1 MWQQAQRVGWRA
13 AAIAVAALGLAGRA
27 DAAVVSRAA
36 LTQAARDGEVAVIV
50 ALRPGAGMARQRS
63 AMLGAMAGDGLVAE
77 HVYTSLAGFSGRASR
92 AALQRLAAHPDVL
105 RVDLD
110 RLGGIAADASIPH
123 IRADRVQRR
132 GVNGAGVT
140 VAVVDTGVDA
150 DHPDIVDA
158 LVAEECFCRGGESG
172 GISRRP
178 CCPDGSARS
187 SGPGS
192 AASAHEH
199 GPHVAGVAL
208 SRGVVGP
215 RGVAPAARLVAVR
228 VLDAQNRGF
237 LSDWIAA
244 LDWIASSR
252 TDVRVVNMS
261 LASWDV
267 YAGDC
272 GRCTGGD
279 GCAANRLFADAIERL
294 WKRGVLVFVASGNR
308 GRPNAM
314 STPACIGR
322 AISVGAVDGG
332 DTIAAFTNRG
342 DALDLL
348 APGVD
353 ILSDGLNGGLATLD
367 GTSMAAP
374 HAAGAAALLISA
386 RPGLNAAA
394 VEQLLVDSGVP
405 IRDARSGRQWVR
417 VDAFAAL
424 RDAMRSPELVRGG
437 GSRATDCLLE
447 LSILPPDAVTASATA
462 LASCRDGDPFCD
474 LDDTPGQCTF
484 GVSVCANLH
493 DGFLRSCTTDEPIAS
508 LRIEEPSL
516 AAAPGSLERVNA
528 EALAGTLPRL
538 PITTTDTCGT
548 YAPLIVPRGKV
559 ASLRLRANTATRGD
573 SDRIRFR
580 CLP

>member
-1 MWQQAQRVGWRA
+1 VWQQAQRFGWHA
-13 AAIAVAALGLAGRA
+13 AAIGLAALGLASSAGA
-27 DAAVVSRAA
+27 GVVSRAA
-36 LTQAARDGEVAVIV
+36 ITRAARDGEVAVIV
-50 ALRPGAGMARQRS
+50 ALRPGAAMARQRS
-63 AMLGAMAGDGLVAE
+63 AMLGEMEGDGLVAE
-77 HVYTSLAGFSGRASR
+77 HVYSTLAGFSGRASR
-92 AALQRLAAHPDVL
+92 AGLDRLAARPEVL
-105 RVDLD
+105 RVDID
-110 RLGGIAADASIPH
+110 PLGGIAADASIPH

-132 GVNGAGVT
+132 GVTGAGVT
-140 VAVVDTGVDA
+140 IAVVDTGVDA
-150 DHPDIVDA
+150 THPDIVDA

-199 GPHVAGVAL
+199 GPHVAGIAL

-215 RGVAPAARLVAVR
+215 RGVAPDARLVAVR

-244 LDWIASSR
+244 LDWIAAER
-252 TDVRVVNMS
+252 PDVRVVNMS

-272 GRCTGGD
+272 GRCTD
-279 GCAANRLFADAIERL
+279 AEGCAANRLFADAIEQL

-322 AISVGAVDGG
+322 AIAVGAVDGG
-332 DTIAAFTNRG
+332 DTIASFTNRS

-386 RPGLNAAA
+386 RPGLNAAD
-394 VEQLLVDSGVP
+394 VQRLLTDSGVP
-405 IRDARSGRQWVR
+405 IREARTGRAWAR
-417 VDAFAAL
+417 IDAFAAL

-447 LSILPPDAVTASATA
+447 LSILPSDAVTASATA
-462 LASCRDGDPFCD
+462 LASCRDDDPICD

-484 GVSVCANLH
+484 GVAVCANLH
-493 DGFLRSCTTDEPIAS
+493 DGFLRSCTTDESITT
-508 LRIEEPSL
+508 LRIEEPSI
-516 AAAPGSLERVNA
+516 AAPAGSMERLNA
-528 EALAGTLPRL
+528 EALAGTLPQL
-538 PITTTDTCGT
+538 PIATMDTCGA
-548 YAPLIVPRGKV
+548 YAPFVVPRGEV
-559 ASLRLRANTATRGD
+559 ASLRLRAATATRGD

-580 CLP
+580 CQ